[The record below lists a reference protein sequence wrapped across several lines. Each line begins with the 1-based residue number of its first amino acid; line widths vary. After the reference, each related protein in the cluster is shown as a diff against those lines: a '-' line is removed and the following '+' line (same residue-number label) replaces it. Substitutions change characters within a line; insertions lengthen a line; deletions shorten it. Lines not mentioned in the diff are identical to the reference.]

1 MNPCINLIHLIP
13 EYQAHCDLTFRQAIE
28 AMRRDLQDH
37 YDLIT
42 GKTDEEPHGS

>member
-1 MNPCINLIHLIP
+1 MNPCINLIQLIDV
-13 EYQAHCDLTFRQAIE
+13 YQAHYDLTLHQAVE

-42 GKTDEEPHGS
+42 GKTDEEKQG